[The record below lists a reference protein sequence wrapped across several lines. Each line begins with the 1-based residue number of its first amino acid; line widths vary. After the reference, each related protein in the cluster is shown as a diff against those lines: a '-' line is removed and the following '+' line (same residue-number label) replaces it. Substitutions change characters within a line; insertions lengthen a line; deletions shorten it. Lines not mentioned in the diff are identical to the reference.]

1 MKKLRH
7 ALLIGFIA
15 ISLGN
20 STTVAKSEPF
30 ALSVMLEV
38 LEQKENVHVDQWSIM
53 AREAVR
59 SIDSDKSFVK
69 KWGSIKKN
77 VPGFAWNIERDS
89 SRLIATGTRR
99 QDSAE
104 ETIVIA
110 SNLSYET
117 ESYITYEI
125 KGTDYS
131 AAIEKLAK
139 KRTDVL
145 FEQTATF
152 FTCVKGDFSDI
163 MDKVLPSE
171 MSHWLKDFEAVEI
184 ESLKE
189 DGFLSVTAQSS
200 LFEQSYLTE
209 HYNLQLAM
217 RYDGMGSSTSFVIGT
232 PIITFEY

>member
-30 ALSVMLEV
+30 ALSVILGA

-53 AREAVR
+53 AREAVH
-59 SIDSDKSFVK
+59 SIDSDKSFME
-69 KWGSIKKN
+69 KWETTKKN
-77 VPGFAWNIERDS
+77 VPGFAWKVERDS
-89 SRLIATGTRR
+89 SRVIATGTRQ
-99 QDSAE
+99 QDRAE
-104 ETIVIA
+104 ETIVLA

-131 AAIEKLAK
+131 SFTEELAK
-139 KRTDVL
+139 KRTDAL
-145 FEQTATF
+145 FQGAATF
-152 FTCVKGDFSDI
+152 FTCVKGNFSDI

-171 MSHWLKDFEAVEI
+171 MNHWLKDFEAVEI